1 MCLWVAHDAPD
12 YWSARVTEPVRS
24 PFPDESERTTVPPS
38 AKPVMSSELHRN
50 QVTDAQTTREN
61 LRDAAYHEAG
71 HVVVAQFLGLTV
83 REVEIEEDGSGRAD
97 IPYAEHLPLVD
108 QIALC
113 VAGIE
118 AQELFNCP
126 LHQHA
131 ALGDYLKVRE
141 LVAGL
146 TDAESHEYRQA
157 GYSRALEILKTRLLE
172 IEELADQLLKQRRLQ
187 PKDNLACRTL

>member
-1 MCLWVAHDAPD
+1 MKEN
-12 YWSARVTEPVRS
+12 RM
-24 PFPDESERTTVPPS
+24 RT
-38 AKPVMSSELHRN
+38 ELHRN
-50 QVTDAQTTREN
+50 QVTDAKTVYEN

-71 HVVVAQFLGLTV
+71 HVVVARFLGLTI
-83 REVEIEEDGSGRAD
+83 RKVEIEEDGSGRAD
-97 IPYAEHLPLVD
+97 IRYAEHLPLVD

-126 LHQHA
+126 IHQHA

-146 TDAESHEYRQA
+146 TDAESYEYRQA
-157 GYSRALEILKTRLLE
+157 GYLRALQILKSRLPE
-172 IEELADQLLKQRRLQ
+172 IEALAHQLFNQRRVELNGFTQ
-187 PKDNLACRTL
+187 HGFDRADMRSDVSLDMASASGSLVSAAAVLLSAARTD